1 MAQHWE
7 KRVCISEDIL
17 NHVIID
23 YFVDIYRLKQF
34 QDIEKTHDSKIY
46 AYTIYWL
53 LRHKPMQLVETSDA
67 EDIAFVNEMFAT
79 EVLRSYL
86 FRQPENVSIANVKRE
101 DMNNFAETLFY
112 YFKYRDYSAQSI
124 EMIVLSFQAGRAYQ
138 YSADNEQ

>member
-1 MAQHWE
+1 
-7 KRVCISEDIL
+7 
-17 NHVIID
+17 
-23 YFVDIYRLKQF
+23 
-34 QDIEKTHDSKIY
+34 
-46 AYTIYWL
+46 
-53 LRHKPMQLVETSDA
+53 
-67 EDIAFVNEMFAT
+67 MFAT